1 MIQFLIEALVISLM
15 GCAIGIFL
23 SWVIILIAGKVVTD
37 MTFSLSPGVVWIA
50 VGFSALIGVVFGIY
64 PANKAAKKKPID
76 ALRYS

>member
-1 MIQFLIEALVISLM
+1 
-15 GCAIGIFL
+15 
-23 SWVIILIAGKVVTD
+23 VIILVAGKVVTD
-37 MTFSLSPGVVWIA
+37 MTFSLSMGVVWIA